1 MQSLK
6 QSEKQMRRRA
16 ARRLNRIFNHYARQ
30 DVDATTRQGAL
41 KVLGCW
47 AVQEIGLNTLA
58 DRPVHCQDKPT
69 KMEAADALKQL
80 LVNVPNNLTPEQV
93 SEALGLVK
101 LMSAARATGSDLKA
115 A

>member
-1 MQSLK
+1 MQNLK
-6 QSEKQMRRRA
+6 QSEKEARRRA
-16 ARRLNRIFNHYARQ
+16 ARRLKRMFDHYARQ
-30 DVDATTRQGAL
+30 DVDASTKRGAL

-47 AVQEIGLNTLA
+47 AVQEIALNTLA

-80 LVNVPNNLTPEQV
+80 LIDVPNNLTPEQV
-93 SEALGLVK
+93 GEALGLVK
-101 LMSAARATGSDLKA
+101 LMSTARAKWRDLKA